1 MPGVFLVL
9 LPLPP
14 VSPPGGVALLSAGG
28 VAPLVFPA
36 RPALLPLVLLAG
48 GVAMGGV
55 AAGGGVIVSMAL
67 ASLPL
72 VRLPLVLA
80 LEVLAA
86 LLLLAADLL
95 PPHEGSAVAAT
106 RIAASLRG

>member
-14 VSPPGGVALLSAGG
+14 VSPPGGVVLSSAGG
-28 VAPLVFPA
+28 VAPLVLPA
-36 RPALLPLVLLAG
+36 RPALLPLVLFAG

-55 AAGGGVIVSMAL
+55 VAGGGVIVSMAL

-72 VRLPLVLA
+72 VRLPLLLA
-80 LEVLAA
+80 LVLAA
-86 LLLLAADLL
+86 LLLLADLL
-95 PPHEGSAVAAT
+95 PPQDASAVAAT
-106 RIAASLRG
+106 RIAASLSG